1 MSDTNVHRVVGNLLV
16 GTSHFF
22 VDTTTNRVGVNTSSP
37 SASLDIAT
45 GDLKVGSGITIGNSG
60 TITATAFDGDGSLL
74 QNINSDSGSWVNGTN
89 SNVHL
94 AVSTDKVGIGTV
106 DPATYLHLSANNSDP
121 GVTEGDFVGTH
132 NLTEYL
138 RFTSVGDPGDVNAV
152 SVGFKLGDD
161 GSIGANPMGR
171 LDICANHGST
181 VANASGTIPDKT
193 IATFLGS
200 GNVGIGTSSPDEKLH
215 VNGNIRLGG
224 PQGTD
229 EDASYYIKS
238 AGQIHIN
245 SAADGTADDSY
256 ICLDLTAGQSGSNR
270 SGIGIC
276 GAATSTTYQHIV
288 FETTDTERMRINY
301 DGNVGIG
308 TTTPHGALDVRGAVT
323 ITPSSTADSYAT
335 KNGYM
340 AAGSLNIGSI
350 GANFGGGTA
359 GWNSNT
365 AGLMLECADN
375 TEIAV
380 HDSGT
385 RVASLMYYQGGSNTI
400 TMGRDMGWGRTKIN
414 HAFTEKFNFHWNPNQ
429 WGYATNAYATE
440 LNLWAFG
447 LYVPY
452 DGWIFIKCHAHWARL
467 NSANNAHAG
476 GNDSFYAWLSV
487 ASRSPDL
494 SANYDTHSGA
504 SNSSYDKFHSY
515 QSPDASGAGSWRD
528 FNHSGFYKV
537 SAGNNTV
544 SLRVVNYFTGGHHLN
559 INGGAVSGF
568 YMPKNYV

>member
-16 GTSHFF
+16 GTGHLF
-22 VDTTTNRVGVNTSSP
+22 VDTVSNQIGVNTSTP
-37 SASLDIAT
+37 SAALDVAS
-45 GDLKVGSGITIGNSG
+45 GDLKVGSDITIGNSG
-60 TITATAFDGDGSLL
+60 TITAANFSGNGSGLSD
-74 QNINSDSGSWVNGTN
+74 INSDSGSWVKDDANGLVYVSN
-89 SNVHL
+89 SAH
-94 AVSTDKVGIGTV
+94 KVGIG
-106 DPATYLHLSANNSDP
+106 
-121 GVTEGDFVGTH
+121 
-132 NLTEYL
+132 LT
-138 RFTSVGDPGDVNAV
+138 
-152 SVGFKLGDD
+152 
-161 GSIGANPMGR
+161 
-171 LDICANHGST
+171 
-181 VANASGTIPDKT
+181 
-193 IATFLGS
+193 
-200 GNVGIGTSSPDEKLH
+200 SPDEKLDIDG
-215 VNGNIRLGG
+215 GNIRLRST
-224 PQGTD
+224 GT
-229 EDASYYIKS
+229 AKIFNHS
-238 AGQIHIN
+238 AGSDYGNLQISSGYQNDAAAPKIDLIGWTGAGTVDGDNLIKFSTNNSVRMCIN
-245 SAADGTADDSY
+245 
-256 ICLDLTAGQSGSNR
+256 QSGNVGCGTSSPQQNLHVHE
-270 SGIGIC
+270 SGSGQVVIAVTNDTTGSGDNDGIHF
-276 GAATSTTYQHIV
+276 GIDSSEQGFVWHKQNTALLFATNNA
-288 FETTDTERMRINY
+288 ERMRLTN
-301 DGNVGIG
+301 DGKLGIG

-323 ITPSSTADSYAT
+323 ITPSSTVDSYAT

-385 RVASLMYYQGGSNTI
+385 RVASLMYYEGGSNTI
-400 TMGRDMGWGRTKIN
+400 TMGRSMGWGRTKIN

-440 LNLWAFG
+440 LNLWDFT
-447 LYVPY
+447 LNVPY

-494 SANYDTHSGA
+494 SANYDSHSGA